1 MKLKLE
7 RDKPTVNKTIVVYS
21 GRFQPFHKGHYISY
35 QKLVSKFGKNNV
47 YVATSNVT
55 DTTKSPFTF
64 EEKKKIATKLFGI
77 PSDKFIQIK
86 NPYAPKEILDKYD
99 GATTQYIAAVGE
111 KDATRLAGKYFKPYN
126 GKAGYGYD
134 EIGYTYAVPAE
145 QNPISGTDVRSNF
158 KGADDKKSM
167 DFFKKIYP
175 KFDTEI
181 YQMVKNKLNEAGTG
195 FPTGMAGSFDKIN
208 VIDDEEM
215 NTEGFPGGI
224 GTGLVLPGGY
234 INGAPTGSTN
244 ESANTDPSSEL
255 RPEPTPT
262 RHQIEHPSEE
272 EDAFDGNSA
281 PYDPIA
287 EIINR
292 AITEDDF
299 EQFISEYLNE
309 EADDAP
315 SNPIYD
321 KELTYTAKDGQ
332 KKKIKVRSAL
342 RLPTDHEAHIQAKK
356 LTKGIVQPIKAEPKK
371 QETPPQKGQ
380 PVQKGQTQQGKVDS
394 KPMGGGSGDT
404 QETPPPQTLKGVEL
418 KSSAEHSKDKEKVKD
433 GLMDMVK
440 SLDKEDR
447 EFISKGN
454 HKPGSE
460 ARKAM
465 SGNIASGLKKFGDG
479 IKNWAGN
486 KKEMIKGTGEAVW
499 ALANGKKLGSS
510 KNKQTGEWDYSD
522 EKRKE
527 QIHHL
532 KEFAKDTALILGSM
546 ALGGAGVAAVQAA
559 LGGATAGGVVSAAG
573 SGAIGVFTHGIGGFG
588 GHLVK
593 DIAKHATLET
603 LGFGASK
610 AAVGGA
616 GLATAS
622 MGLFEVANGNDFVS
636 NVMQKVAKRM
646 ETYELSEVQLKQAV
660 VDYKKEKEKG
670 DLGSLFGTMNENLS
684 PSKSK
689 NIQHFIEYATKRLK
703 LNEKPNVVLLKDN
716 ELGGEQP
723 SLGGYSSLTGEI
735 FVVTDGRLTAD
746 ILRTIAHE
754 MIHRKQDELKLI
766 RSEDDAGKTGSP
778 IENQANALAGVLLRD
793 YGKLN
798 KQIYTETINKEDIS
812 IDVDKGDTV
821 LMGKFKNKKTTVK
834 DIGKDDWGMPTIN
847 GKKATT
853 FRIPKGEKRNP
864 QSVFEAE
871 VPSTSEDESD
881 MIICD
886 NCGHDWYKSEG
897 GNAMYI
903 CHVCGHDNQPSN
915 NPTQTDLDEKISQS
929 NLDSIE
935 KYADKELNPADIEFT
950 NHFFDRVNDIRNGKD
965 ISEAE
970 LIGFFKRLAKHKK
983 EFLEFLTKYDEL
995 VVKDSRSNIN
1005 IPFVKMANKAIAK
1018 TVMRKDDF
1026 KSSTPKMVNE
1036 ELKWQASTLEMCMN
1050 DMVPLTLPI
1059 VKQLVEIRRTN
1070 AFHITDI
1077 DNLSKLVSLEG
1088 KSKSISAFNKVDS
1101 AAGPASGKGMWTK
1114 GGILV
1119 LLSGIVLAESIH
1131 DLWSK
1136 PDKSGIRWIT
1146 PGNAI
1151 HNEFSKKNKIIDFA
1165 PELKPLKEKWEK
1177 SKSDLTNQEKQYFI
1191 KTYIDTAYKL
1201 MIDNKQY
1208 FQNKYLNSD
1217 TLYYNSDWNEVILSK
1232 IKVEKIAVIQDH
1244 TEVTGV
1250 APLKDYPKD
1259 VQKKYKELKQ
1269 SLNQKVADFYLER
1282 QDNPNDKSKE
1292 NIDAIKSKYKNV
1304 EIINSR
1310 DVPSFIKKNGGYI
1323 RESLNELTQKEKR
1336 IKDGNPGHIFYV
1348 YYKGQFAV
1356 DYDMFGMSGV
1366 DRFYRQ
1372 EFKVRKIKGS
1382 LFNPDFIIITKKDY
1396 DKNPNHYSKLKP
1408 YVDKFWDKL
1417 QNEPVNEALYNHN
1430 NINVKDHPTIVPKK
1444 YIAKLPKGNLDGY
1457 IVRNGNKFMVAI
1469 IDRKNKLQISG
1480 GTTNTIRDAALF
1492 LKKKGFDLQPLKDAG
1507 IMKPKTESVT
1517 ESLIMEGGAYGH
1529 MNHPFDISMNLTF
1542 GDLKKIINNA
1552 LDGKLGVVKEK
1563 TDGQALA
1570 ISWKNGRLIAARN
1583 KGHLANGGANAL
1595 DMNALASKFAGRG
1608 ELSDAYNFA
1617 MKDLSAAISGLS
1629 EKERQSI
1636 FKDGSAFC
1644 NLEVIYPENANVI
1657 PYGQSLLVLHNVVD
1671 YDAGGNAIGS
1681 VDGAEGKLASMIK
1694 QINAHIQ
1701 SKYTIQGP
1709 PITKLPK
1716 DEKLSSQKGKFNGML
1731 STLQSRFK
1739 LSDKNGI
1746 ADYHYAWWMK
1756 FVNDSKKN
1764 LNQLEK
1770 EGLARR
1776 WAFDNKSFGIKSL
1789 TDEDAKKW
1797 ADGVDKEAKDK
1808 IIKGNIRKFE
1818 DIFLGVGA
1826 EVLSFMS
1833 SVLTAQPDSALQSI
1847 KASLDASI
1855 SDIRSGGSEAQIKR
1869 LEKELAR
1876 LDAIGGFDK
1885 LVPNE
1890 GLVFVYKDNV
1900 YKLTGTFAPLNQI
1913 LGIFKFGR

>member
-7 RDKPTVNKTIVVYS
+7 TDKPTVNKTIVVYS
-21 GRFQPFHKGHYISY
+21 GRFQPFHKGHYIAY
-35 QKLVSKFGKNNV
+35 RKLVSKFGKDNV
-47 YVATSNVT
+47 YIATSNVT
-55 DTTKSPFTF
+55 DTTRSPFTF

-111 KDATRLAGKYFKPYN
+111 KDATRLTGKYFKPYK

-134 EIGYTYAVPAE
+134 EIGYTYAVPSE
-145 QNPISGTDVRSNF
+145 QNPISGTNVRTNF

-175 KFDTEI
+175 KFDNEI
-181 YQMVKNKLNEAGTG
+181 YQMVKNKLNEVGTG
-195 FPTGMAGSFDKIN
+195 FPTGMAGTFDKLNTID
-208 VIDDEEM
+208 VDDENIEEM
-215 NTEGFPGGI
+215 LNT
-224 GTGLVLPGGY
+224 TVL
-234 INGAPTGSTN
+234 
-244 ESANTDPSSEL
+244 
-255 RPEPTPT
+255 
-262 RHQIEHPSEE
+262 
-272 EDAFDGNSA
+272 
-281 PYDPIA
+281 YDPIA

-292 AITEDDF
+292 VITENDF
-299 EQFISEYLNE
+299 EEFISEYLNE
-309 EADDAP
+309 KPEDAP
-315 SNPIYD
+315 KNPIYD

-342 RLPTDHEAHIQAKK
+342 RLPKDHEAHIQAKK
-356 LTKGIVQPIKAEPKK
+356 LTKGIIQPIKSEPKK

-380 PVQKGQTQQGKVDS
+380 PVQKGQTQQGKVDR
-394 KPMGGGSGDT
+394 PAADGSSDT
-404 QETPPPQTLKGVEL
+404 TQTPPPQTLKGVEL

-433 GLMDMVK
+433 SLMNMVK
-440 SLDKEDR
+440 SLDKKDR
-447 EFISKGN
+447 EFISKGE

-460 ARKAM
+460 ARKSM
-465 SGNIASGLKKFGDG
+465 SSNIASGLNKFGNG
-479 IKNWAGN
+479 IKNWAGH

-510 KNKQTGEWDYSD
+510 KNKQTGKWDYSD

-532 KEFAKDTALILGSM
+532 KHFAKDTALILGSM

-559 LGGATAGGVVSAAG
+559 LGGATAGGVASAAG

-588 GHLVK
+588 GHLAK
-593 DIAKHATLET
+593 DIAKHAVLET
-603 LGFGASK
+603 LGMSATK
-610 AAVGGA
+610 AAAGGA

-636 NVMQKVAKRM
+636 NVMQKVAKKM
-646 ETYELSEVQLKQAV
+646 ETYELSDVQLKQAV

-723 SLGGYSSLTGEI
+723 SLGGYSPLTGEI

-754 MIHRKQDELKLI
+754 MVHRKQDELKLI
-766 RSEDDAGKTGSP
+766 RSEDDSGKTGSP

-793 YGKLN
+793 YGKIN
-798 KQIYTETINKEDIS
+798 KQIYNEVSNVQSSNTADVPDGAFIKKNKKRKLDGDKGEAWYSNGGYTQTDFPKADAIFGDDAAEERTVKYTIKNLPNVEYVETDFFKEDIN

-834 DIGKDDWGMPTIN
+834 DIGTDDYGMPTIN
-847 GKKATT
+847 GKKAAT
-853 FRIPKGEKRNP
+853 FRLPKGEKRNP

-915 NPTQTDLDEKISQS
+915 NTKQSDTSSELDEKVSIS
-929 NLDSIE
+929 NLNSIE
-935 KYADKELNPADIEFT
+935 KYADSQLSPEDIEFT
-950 NHFFDRVNDIRNGKD
+950 KHFFDRVNDPRNGKE
-965 ISEAE
+965 ISDAE
-970 LIGFFKRLAKHKK
+970 LTGFFKRLAKHKK
-983 EFLEFLTKYDEL
+983 EFTDFINKYKEI
-995 VVKDSRSNIN
+995 VVTDRRSDIN
-1005 IPFVKMANKAIAK
+1005 IPFVKSANKVIAK
-1018 TVMRKDDF
+1018 TIMRKADF

-1119 LLSGIVLAESIH
+1119 LLSGIVLAESIS

-1165 PELKPLKEKWEK
+1165 PQLKPLKEKWEQ

-1201 MIDNKQY
+1201 MIANKQY

-1217 TLYYNSDWNEVILSK
+1217 YLYYNSDWNEVILSK
-1232 IKVEKIAVIQDH
+1232 IKVEKIAVIQDS
-1244 TEVTGV
+1244 TEITGIS
-1250 APLKDYPKD
+1250 PLKDYPKD
-1259 VQKKYKELKQ
+1259 VQEKYKELKQ
-1269 SLNQKVADFYLER
+1269 AHNQKVADFYLER

-1292 NIDAIKSKYKNV
+1292 RIDAIKKKYKNV
-1304 EIINSR
+1304 EIITSR

-1323 RESLNELTQKEKR
+1323 RES
-1336 IKDGNPGHIFYV
+1336 
-1348 YYKGQFAV
+1348 
-1356 DYDMFGMSGV
+1356 
-1366 DRFYRQ
+1366 
-1372 EFKVRKIKGS
+1372 
-1382 LFNPDFIIITKKDY
+1382 
-1396 DKNPNHYSKLKP
+1396 
-1408 YVDKFWDKL
+1408 
-1417 QNEPVNEALYNHN
+1417 VNE
-1430 NINVKDHPTIVPKK
+1430 
-1444 YIAKLPKGNLDGY
+1444 
-1457 IVRNGNKFMVAI
+1457 
-1469 IDRKNKLQISG
+1469 
-1480 GTTNTIRDAALF
+1480 
-1492 LKKKGFDLQPLKDAG
+1492 
-1507 IMKPKTESVT
+1507 
-1517 ESLIMEGGAYGH
+1517 SLLLEGGAYGH

-1570 ISWKNGRLIAARN
+1570 ISWKKGRLIAARN
-1583 KGHLANGGANAL
+1583 KGHLANGGENAL

-1617 MKDLSAAISGLS
+1617 MKDLSTAISGLS

-1671 YDAGGNAIGS
+1671 YDDKGNAIGS
-1681 VDGAEGKLASMIK
+1681 VAGAEGKLAAMIK
-1694 QINAHIQ
+1694 KINANVQ

-1731 STLQSRFK
+1731 SALQSRFK
-1739 LSDKNGI
+1739 LSDKDGI
-1746 ADYHYAWWMK
+1746 AEYHYAWWMK

-1764 LNQLEK
+1764 LTQLEK

-1776 WAFDNKSFGIKSL
+1776 WAFDNKSFGIKSI

-1797 ADGVDKEAKDK
+1797 ADGVDKDAKDK
-1808 IIKGNIRKFE
+1808 IMKGNIRKFE

-1833 SVLTAQPDSALQSI
+1833 SVLTAQPDAALQSI
-1847 KASLDASI
+1847 KSSLESSI

-1876 LDAIGGFDK
+1876 LNAIGGFDK

-1890 GLVFVYKDNV
+1890 GLVFVYKGNV

>member
-111 KDATRLAGKYFKPYN
+111 KDATRLTGKYFKPYN

-145 QNPISGTDVRSNF
+145 QNPISGTDVRANF
-158 KGADDKKSM
+158 KGADDKKGM

-175 KFDTEI
+175 KFDNEI

-215 NTEGFPGGI
+215 NTEGFPGGV

-244 ESANTDPSSEL
+244 ESANTEPSSEL

-292 AITEDDF
+292 VITEDDF

-309 EADDAP
+309 EADNAP
-315 SNPIYD
+315 TNPIYD

-342 RLPTDHEAHIQAKK
+342 RLPKDHEAHIQAKK
-356 LTKGIVQPIKAEPKK
+356 LTKGIIEPVKAEPKK

-380 PVQKGQTQQGKVDS
+380 PVQKGQTQQGKVDAN
-394 KPMGGGSGDT
+394 PMGGGSGDT

-440 SLDKEDR
+440 SLDKKDR
-447 EFISKGN
+447 EFISKSE

-460 ARKAM
+460 ARKSM
-465 SGNIASGLKKFGDG
+465 SGNIASGLKKFGNG

-486 KKEMIKGTGEAVW
+486 KKEMIKGAGEAVW

-510 KNKQTGEWDYSD
+510 KNKQTGKWEYSD

-559 LGGATAGGVVSAAG
+559 LGGATAGGVASAAG

-588 GHLVK
+588 GHLAK

-603 LGFGASK
+603 LGFGATR
-610 AAVGGA
+610 AAAGGA

-646 ETYELSEVQLKQAV
+646 ETYELSDVQLKQAV

-723 SLGGYSSLTGEI
+723 SLGGYSPLTGEI

-778 IENQANALAGVLLRD
+778 IENQANSLAGVLLRD

-834 DIGKDDWGMPTIN
+834 DIGKDDYGMPTIN

-915 NPTQTDLDEKISQS
+915 HPNQTDLDEKISQS
-929 NLDSIE
+929 NLNSIE

-1018 TVMRKDDF
+1018 TIMRKDDF

-1036 ELKWQASTLEMCMN
+1036 ELKWEASTLEMCMN

-1119 LLSGIVLAESIH
+1119 LLSGIVLAESIS

-1165 PELKPLKEKWEK
+1165 PQLKPLKEKWEK

-1250 APLKDYPKD
+1250 SPLKDYPKD
-1259 VQKKYKELKQ
+1259 VQEKYKELE
-1269 SLNQKVADFYLER
+1269 LNFNKKVADFYLER

-1292 NIDAIKSKYKNV
+1292 NIDAIKKKYKNV

-1323 RESLNELTQKEKR
+1323 RESVNEGFKSEYK
-1336 IKDGNPGHIFYV
+1336 GNDSIIWKKGKTHGGVTNFTP
-1348 YYKGQFAV
+1348 YYKGHNIDTGGHNFGNEKELLKFID
-1356 DYDMFGMSGV
+1356 DYIVSSQIYNKY
-1366 DRFYRQ
+1366 RF
-1372 EFKVRKIKGS
+1372 ES
-1382 LFNPDFIIITKKDY
+1382 
-1396 DKNPNHYSKLKP
+1396 
-1408 YVDKFWDKL
+1408 
-1417 QNEPVNEALYNHN
+1417 VNEAL
-1430 NINVKDHPTIVPKK
+1430 
-1444 YIAKLPKGNLDGY
+1444 LL
-1457 IVRNGNKFMVAI
+1457 
-1469 IDRKNKLQISG
+1469 
-1480 GTTNTIRDAALF
+1480 
-1492 LKKKGFDLQPLKDAG
+1492 
-1507 IMKPKTESVT
+1507 
-1517 ESLIMEGGAYGH
+1517 EGGAYGH

-1583 KGHLANGGANAL
+1583 KGHLANSGANAL

-1671 YDAGGNAIGS
+1671 YDDGGNAIGS

-1694 QINAHIQ
+1694 KINANVQ

-1731 STLQSRFK
+1731 SALQSRFN

-1833 SVLTAQPDSALQSI
+1833 SVLTAQPDKALQSI
-1847 KASLDASI
+1847 KTSLDASI

-1890 GLVFVYKDNV
+1890 GLVFVYKGNV